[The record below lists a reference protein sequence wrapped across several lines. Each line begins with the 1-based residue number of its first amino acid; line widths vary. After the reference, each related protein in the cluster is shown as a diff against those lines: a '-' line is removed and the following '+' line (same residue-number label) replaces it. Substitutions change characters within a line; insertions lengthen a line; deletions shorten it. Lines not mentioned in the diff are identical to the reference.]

1 MAPGKKGALQLKAHL
16 VFVDESGFML
26 TPTVVRT
33 WAPRGQTPIFRHSQR
48 HDRISVIS
56 GISVSPTRRRVG
68 LYYRW
73 HHHNIREIEA
83 VAFLRHLLRHLRGHV
98 VLVWDNLGVHKG
110 KLVKKLCRR
119 VPRLHL
125 EYLPAYAPEL
135 NPDEGVW
142 RLTKGRLANGC
153 PADRFELA
161 LSLIAELEALRRS
174 PERLR
179 SCITH
184 SGLRL

>member
-1 MAPGKKGALQLKAHL
+1 VAPGKGGALRLNAHL
-16 VFVDESGFML
+16 VFADESGFML

-56 GISVSPTRRRVG
+56 AISVSPTRRRVG
-68 LYYRW
+68 LYYQW
-73 HHHNIREIEA
+73 HHHNIRELEA

-98 VLVWDNLGVHKG
+98 VLIWDNLGVHKG
-110 KLVKKLCRR
+110 KLVRRLCRR

-142 RLTKGRLANGC
+142 RHTKGRLANGC
-153 PADRFELA
+153 PADRFDLVF
-161 LSLIAELEALRRS
+161 SLLDELEALRRS
-174 PERLR
+174 PDLLW
-179 SCITH
+179 SCIAH
-184 SGLRL
+184 SGLTL